1 MLHPGPAAPPFP
13 APATPALG
21 RKSLGSCINWAR
33 PAGSGCRICSPSYP
47 LACPLGRSTP
57 LPALQSSSQTP
68 THHPHLSC
76 HHPSLG
82 LPRRAHT
89 SGECGLRFVPGCR
102 VHGWRSWSGVR
113 AKVRV
118 RAGKVG
124 APLSYCVHLGPSEK
138 EKVLVPSG
146 NEGDGKDGEAPEI
159 PSSMRFP
166 GFAPQMEVGQG
177 RQGPPLGTAPL

>member
-1 MLHPGPAAPPFP
+1 M
-13 APATPALG
+13 
-21 RKSLGSCINWAR
+21 
-33 PAGSGCRICSPSYP
+33 
-47 LACPLGRSTP
+47 
-57 LPALQSSSQTP
+57 
-68 THHPHLSC
+68 
-76 HHPSLG
+76 
-82 LPRRAHT
+82 
-89 SGECGLRFVPGCR
+89 
-102 VHGWRSWSGVR
+102 R

-177 RQGPPLGTAPL
+177 RQEPPLGTAPL